1 MGRAFVG
8 FDINVYAF
16 KYEVLF
22 SFSHKTIG
30 RALVGF
36 DINVHV
42 FKYEVLFSFSHKW
55 VELKT
60 Q

>member
-1 MGRAFVG
+1 M
-8 FDINVYAF
+8 
-16 KYEVLF
+16 
-22 SFSHKTIG
+22 G

-36 DINVHV
+36 DINVYV
-42 FKYEVLFSFSHKW
+42 FKYEGLFSFSHKW